1 VCSGRE
7 AGGRLEGTI
16 LMEVWH
22 DESARR
28 ERGPNLGIVSLGLV
42 FLHVATAGVIVARA
56 VEQL

>member
-1 VCSGRE
+1 
-7 AGGRLEGTI
+7 
-16 LMEVWH
+16 MEVWH